1 MAGPCGDNV
10 GMALPEGAT
19 ARQRVSRELTREGRV
34 SFRLPPADHPS
45 PIGKLSAN
53 VDVELYERLREL
65 AHVHRVSES
74 SIVDLALRR
83 FFAVGDD
90 GALGAILHESG
101 ATLRRKQTTKRRS

>member
-1 MAGPCGDNV
+1 
-10 GMALPEGAT
+10 MALREGTT
-19 ARQRVSRELTREGRV
+19 ARQSVSRELTREGRV